1 MGLRDIWRNWTKGE
15 DRRAVERAEDEARL
29 TPVERSVAD
38 EDFEARKDDLQAFSS
53 PPGAAAA
60 DTAGDDLDTP

>member
-29 TPVERSVAD
+29 TPVERDVAD
-38 EDFEARKDDLQAFSS
+38 EDFEAR
-53 PPGAAAA
+53 
-60 DTAGDDLDTP
+60 